1 MSAYHTCCRPGEGAV
16 VNGHGVTAAAPQPLV
31 LPNGQVLAQI
41 APLTPEQLAELAQ
54 NTQLKNQLYAQLLY
68 RSMAQAGPG
77 QAPMQL
83 HHLLNLS
90 PPLMV
95 PGPMPQQPGSLPSPQ
110 MALPTGELV
119 QNLLVMSGAQAQG
132 SSPAAQLGGSGQP
145 QPEALAQQPYSPAS
159 QPQSMAAP
167 VKPVQPVSYEAIA
180 SGKSPAKECGERP
193 VSAAEGSAQGEA
205 LGAAE
210 FIDQSPA
217 LEATAEGPDEVRHT
231 SACVIAAPSA

>member
-1 MSAYHTCCRPGEGAV
+1 M
-16 VNGHGVTAAAPQPLV
+16 VNGHGVAAAAPQPLV

-77 QAPMQL
+77 QASMQL

-95 PGPMPQQPGSLPSPQ
+95 PGPVPQQPGSLPSPQ
-110 MALPTGELV
+110 MTLPTGELV

-132 SSPAAQLGGSGQP
+132 TTPAAQPGGSAQP
-145 QPEALAQQPYSPAS
+145 QPAALAQPPYSPAS
-159 QPQSMAAP
+159 QPQSTAAP
-167 VKPVQPVSYEAIA
+167 VKPAQPVSHGAIA
-180 SGKSPAKECGERP
+180 SGKSLAKDFGERP
-193 VSAAEGSAQGEA
+193 VAAMEGSAQGAA
-205 LGAAE
+205 LEVAE
-210 FIDQSPA
+210 LIDQSPA
-217 LEATAEGPDEVRHT
+217 LEAAEEGPDEARRA
-231 SACVIAAPSA
+231 SACAFAAPPA